1 MRRLFRF
8 WSGFFGWTLSVPVRI
23 KIMGIVLGVIFLLG
37 VVATLQVRATT
48 KAALHEELR
57 RRGVSVARDVARL
70 VTEPILTDNLFAI
83 HELAR
88 DALENDH
95 DVRYVFIV
103 DSFQDV
109 LAHTFGRGF
118 PSELLGANSVGP
130 GQRFSVEVLET
141 EEGVIHDVAIPIMEG
156 RLGAVRVGMTER
168 RLRAVVGATTR
179 FQLLVTAI
187 VCFVGV
193 VAAYLL
199 TSVMTKPIL
208 DLVRATAAI
217 RRGDFRQRVAVWA
230 EDEVGRLTT
239 AFNAMTEAL
248 ARSRDE
254 MKEFDRQLLRR
265 NEELSVLNAIS
276 LAVSQS
282 LNLAEILD
290 GALAKVLDAMKLDAA
305 WVFLQDARE
314 GHLVLATWNGLSQ
327 VFAREE
333 AEKDLGRCICR
344 EVMDSGEA
352 RILDDILTCP
362 CLSRDVLEREGLRCH
377 ASIPLKAK
385 DRVLGI
391 MNVASRVDRSFSEDD
406 LRLLTSVGHQIGT
419 AVENTRLYEEVHD
432 KEVLRRHLLDKLM
445 RAQEEERTRVAR
457 ELHDEV
463 GQSLTAL
470 IMALGSAEERI
481 PPEADH
487 EKRHLAEIQ
496 TLAARIL
503 EETRRLM
510 MDLRPAL
517 LDDLGLIPA
526 IRSYAET
533 HLTRAGV
540 EPHIEVSGVK
550 KRLSPLVEIALFRVF
565 QEAIMNIVKHAEAGR
580 ATIRL
585 RFNESAIAATMED
598 DGKGFDP
605 TKPRLGKRALGLLG
619 MEERVALLGG
629 ALRIDSQPGR
639 GTRIAVEI
647 PTSPEWS

>member
-1 MRRLFRF
+1 MRRLLRS
-8 WSGFFGWTLSVPVRI
+8 WSGFFKWTLSVPVRM
-23 KIMGIVLGVIFLLG
+23 KIMGIVLGVILLLG
-37 VVATLQVRATT
+37 VLATFQVRGTT
-48 KAALHEELR
+48 KTALREELR
-57 RRGVSVARDVARL
+57 RRGVSVARDVAGRA
-70 VTEPILTDNLFAI
+70 TEPMLTDNLFAI

-88 DALENDH
+88 EALENDQ
-95 DVRYVFIV
+95 DVRYVFVV

-118 PSELLGANSVGP
+118 PSELLGVNSVGP
-130 GQRFSVEVLET
+130 GRRFDVEVLET
-141 EEGVIHDVAIPIMEG
+141 EEGLIHDVAVPILEG
-156 RLGAVRVGMTER
+156 RLGAVRVGMSER
-168 RLRAVVGATTR
+168 RLQGVVAATTR

-187 VCFVGV
+187 VCLAGV

-208 DLVRATAAI
+208 DLVRATTAI
-217 RRGDFRQRVAVWA
+217 GRGDFGQRVAVWA

-248 ARSRDE
+248 GRSRDE
-254 MKEFDRQLLRR
+254 TEEFDRQLLRR

-282 LNLAEILD
+282 LNLTEILD
-290 GALAKVLDAMKLDAA
+290 GALEKVLDVMKLDAA

-314 GHLVLATWNGLSQ
+314 GHLVLATSNGLSQ
-327 VFAREE
+327 GFAREE

-352 RILDDILTCP
+352 RIVDDILTCP
-362 CLSRDVLEREGLRCH
+362 RLSRDVLEREGLRCH

-385 DRVLGI
+385 DTVLGI
-391 MNVASRVDRSFSEDD
+391 MNVASRADRSFGEDD

-419 AVENTRLYEEVHD
+419 AIENARLYEEVHD
-432 KEVLRRHLLDKLM
+432 KDVLRRQLLDKLM

-481 PPEADH
+481 PPGADH
-487 EKRHLAEIQ
+487 VKSHLAEIG
-496 TLAARIL
+496 TLTAGIL
-503 EETRRLM
+503 EETRRVM

-540 EPHIEVSGVK
+540 EPHVEVSGVK
-550 KRLSPLVEIALFRVF
+550 RRLPSLVEIALFRVL
-565 QEAIMNIVKHAEAGR
+565 QEAIMNIVKHAEARR

-585 RFNESAIAATMED
+585 RFTASSIAAITED

-605 TKPRLGKRALGLLG
+605 MEPRRGQRALGLLG
-619 MEERVALLGG
+619 MEERVSLLGG
-629 ALRIDSQPGR
+629 TLRIDSQPGK
-639 GTRIAVEI
+639 GTRISVQI
-647 PTSPEWS
+647 PTPPEWS